1 MNFQQLAAASDFFI
15 LLAMVV
21 YMMAFVAFA
30 VDLAKAVRVRSD
42 VRLAKKTRERELA
55 TVGAPAS
62 SDFAGSAPAAD
73 LDLSEGADDAEAEL
87 APARGMNP
95 LTFALGAATIATAF
109 QLLGVVARGIAT
121 QRVPWGNMYEF
132 SMTGAAVIM
141 AMFLLLALRVRDM
154 RRLGLFVLTPVLFI
168 MVIAYTSWYL
178 PAAHLTP
185 SLQNSPWLVIHV
197 IVAILSMALFSLSAV
212 VALLQL
218 LQHSRES
225 RLEAGNEA
233 GSSLLERVLERV
245 PNAKRLEQVAFQT
258 TAVGFVLWTFT
269 LIFGAIWANYA
280 WGRYWNWDPKE
291 TWTFVIWIVYAVYLH
306 ARATI
311 GFRGKIAAYF
321 CIAGFVCV
329 IFNYTIVNTVINGLH
344 SYSGL

>member
-1 MNFQQLAAASDFFI
+1 M
-15 LLAMVV
+15 
-21 YMMAFVAFA
+21 
-30 VDLAKAVRVRSD
+30 
-42 VRLAKKTRERELA
+42 
-55 TVGAPAS
+55 
-62 SDFAGSAPAAD
+62 
-73 LDLSEGADDAEAEL
+73 
-87 APARGMNP
+87 
-95 LTFALGAATIATAF
+95 
-109 QLLGVVARGIAT
+109 
-121 QRVPWGNMYEF
+121 
-132 SMTGAAVIM
+132 
-141 AMFLLLALRVRDM
+141 
-154 RRLGLFVLTPVLFI
+154 
-168 MVIAYTSWYL
+168 
-178 PAAHLTP
+178 
-185 SLQNSPWLVIHV
+185 IHV

-306 ARATI
+306 ARDG
-311 GFRGKIAAYF
+311 GFPRKDRRVLLHRRFRVRDLQLHDRQHGHQRLA
-321 CIAGFVCV
+321 FVLGP
-329 IFNYTIVNTVINGLH
+329 VNVGA
-344 SYSGL
+344 